1 MIQAIAPR
9 ISIHP
14 AVLLGVLCLS
24 GQFLPAQDRA
34 REASDTNPM
43 AHNPEAVASGRR
55 LYDQTCQSCHGG
67 EGRGDRGPALT
78 TNTFPHG
85 SGDGDIFRN
94 IRNGIAG
101 SGMPAFSLLTSDQIW
116 QLVSYVR
123 SLSGRAAPNETVPGD
138 PAAGETIFFGK
149 AACNACHQVNGRG
162 AIVGPDL
169 SAAGKSTAQAL
180 RSKIVAPDADL
191 NAGERRGPGVTGI
204 RAVVVK
210 TRDGREI
217 RGIRRAEDTYSL
229 QIVEPSGK
237 LVLLDKTR
245 IAEERYEFKS
255 LMPDDYGQRLTQDEI
270 QDIVAYLKTLTSR
283 DFSKTILSDIPGGL
297 TFDRLRNSGAEPQ
310 NWLTYWG
317 DYQGRHYSALKQIN
331 TSNVR
336 QLQAH
341 WSAQLVGPSSLEAT
355 PLVVDGIMYTTGS
368 PGTVVALDART
379 GLQIWRYQRQQKI
392 VNPYEINPYNR
403 GVAVLGNR
411 VFFGTL
417 DAALVALDARTGLP
431 LWEVQID
438 DTLKGYSLTSAP
450 LALKDKIVVGITG
463 GEFGAPGYVD
473 AYDPATGKR
482 LWRFNT
488 IPAPGEFGHDTWAG
502 DSWKRGGSPAW
513 LTGSYDP
520 DLDVLYWTVGNPGP
534 DSDAEIRKGDNL
546 FSCSVVALDPNTGQ
560 RKWHYQF
567 TPGDSHDWDATED
580 VLLVDRPFH
589 GQSRKLLLQADR
601 NGIFY
606 ALDRTSGK
614 FLLGAPF
621 VKQTWN
627 AGFDVNGRP
636 KIVPGTDAS
645 LEGAVVYPSGGGA
658 TNWRSPSYDPVTG
671 WMYLVFTDAGQRF
684 IRAPEEYEAGKQYWS
699 GRGTPVQ
706 GEVATSGVMAIDP
719 ETGTVKWRSKIAQA
733 TLGGGVLATGGGLI
747 FAATGDGNLI
757 ALNSKTG
764 APLWHFQTGARIG
777 ASPMS
782 YSVDG
787 QQFVAVSAGSVLYS
801 FALPQ

>member
-1 MIQAIAPR
+1 MARRSR
-9 ISIHP
+9 IFFGV
-14 AVLLGVLCLS
+14 AAWLGVFYL
-24 GQFLPAQDRA
+24 GRGILPAQDR
-34 REASDTNPM
+34 ASDTNPM
-43 AHNPEAVASGRR
+43 ANNRDALAAGRK
-55 LYDQTCQSCHGG
+55 LYDQTCQTCHGG
-67 EGRGDRGPALT
+67 EGRGDRGPSLST
-78 TNTFPHG
+78 GKFPHG
-85 SGDGDIFRN
+85 SDDGDIFRN

-101 SGMPAFSLLTSDQIW
+101 SGMPAFSILTADQIW
-116 QLVSYVR
+116 QVVSYIR
-123 SLSGRAAPNETVPGD
+123 SLSGAAAAPPNEAVPGD
-138 PAAGETIFFGK
+138 AAAGETIFFGK
-149 AACNACHQVNGRG
+149 AVCGACHQVNGRG
-162 AIVGPDL
+162 GIVGPDL
-169 SAAGKSTAQAL
+169 SSAGKSAAQSL
-180 RSKIVAPDADL
+180 RAKIVEPNADPDVNGRA
-191 NAGERRGPGVTGI
+191 RRGPGV
-204 RAVVVK
+204 VVIK
-210 TRDGREI
+210 TKDGGEI
-217 RGIRRAEDTYSL
+217 RGSRRAEDTYSL
-229 QIVEPSGK
+229 QLVDTSGK
-237 LVLLDKTR
+237 LLLLDKADIT
-245 IAEERYEFKS
+245 EERYEFKS
-255 LMPDDYGQRLTQDEI
+255 LMPDDYAKRLTAAEI
-270 QDIVAYLKTLTSR
+270 QNVVAYLKTLDAR
-283 DFSKTILSDIPGGL
+283 DFAKTIQSEIPGGL
-297 TFDRLRNSGAEPQ
+297 TFDRLRHSGAEPQ
-310 NWLTYWG
+310 NWMTYWG
-317 DYQGRHYSALKQIN
+317 DYLGQHYSALKQIN
-331 TSNVR
+331 TTNVR
-336 QLQAH
+336 QLQAR
-341 WSAQLVGPSSLEAT
+341 WSAQLLGQSSLEAT
-355 PLVVDGIMYTTGS
+355 PLVIDGIMYTTGS
-368 PGTVVALDART
+368 PGTVVALDAKT
-379 GLQIWRYQRQQKI
+379 GLQIWRYQRQQKV
-392 VNPYEINPYNR
+392 VNPYEINPFNR

-450 LALKDKIVVGITG
+450 LALKDKIIVGITG

-473 AYDPATGKR
+473 AYDPVTGKR

-488 IPAPGEFGHDTWAG
+488 VPGPGEFGHDTWAG
-502 DSWKRGGSPAW
+502 DSWKRGGAPGW

-589 GQSRKLLLQADR
+589 GQNRKLLLQADR

-606 ALDRTSGK
+606 VLDRTSGK
-614 FLLGAPF
+614 FLQGTPF

-627 AGFDVNGRP
+627 AGFDESGRP
-636 KIVPGTDAS
+636 KIIPGTDAS
-645 LEGAVVYPSGGGA
+645 LEGTVVYPSGGGA
-658 TNWRSPSYDPVTG
+658 NNWRSPSYDPTTG
-671 WMYLVFTDAGQRF
+671 WMYIVFTDAGQRF
-684 IRAPEEYEAGKQYWS
+684 VRAPEEYEAGKQYWS

-706 GEVATSGVMAIDP
+706 GEVATAGVMAIDP
-719 ETGTVKWRSKIAQA
+719 DTGTVKWRYRIAQA
-733 TLGGGVLATGGGLI
+733 TLGGGVLATGGGLV

-787 QQFVAVSAGSVLYS
+787 HQFVAISAGSVLYS

>member
-1 MIQAIAPR
+1 MLR
-9 ISIHP
+9 ELGTSHLV
-14 AVLLGVLCLS
+14 AVGMFCAGAGLLT
-24 GQFLPAQDRA
+24 AQDR
-34 REASDTNPM
+34 NPM
-43 AHNPEAVASGRR
+43 ANNLDAVAAGRR
-55 LYDQTCQSCHGG
+55 LYAQTCQACHGG

-78 TNTFPHG
+78 AATLPHG
-85 SGDGDIFRN
+85 SEDGDLFRN

-101 SGMPAFSLLTSDQIW
+101 SGMPAFSILTADQIW
-116 QLVSYVR
+116 QLVSYIR
-123 SLSGRAAPNETVPGD
+123 SLNGSAAPPNEVVPGD
-138 PAAGETIFFGK
+138 PAAGETLFFGK
-149 AACNACHQVNGRG
+149 AACSGCHQVNGRG
-162 AIVGPDL
+162 GIVGPDL
-169 SAAGKSTAQAL
+169 STAGRSAAVAL
-180 RSKIVAPDADL
+180 RQKIVDPNADPTGRGRRAPS
-191 NAGERRGPGVTGI
+191 
-204 RAVVVK
+204 AVVVK
-210 TRDGREI
+210 TTDGREI
-217 RGIRRAEDTYSL
+217 RGVRRAEDTYSL
-229 QIVEPSGK
+229 QMVDTSGK
-237 LVLLDKTR
+237 LLRIDKAQITD
-245 IAEERYEFKS
+245 ERYEFKS
-255 LMPDDYGQRLTQDEI
+255 LMPADYAQRLTAPEI
-270 QDIVAYLKTLTSR
+270 QNVVAYLKTQTARNLA
-283 DFSKTILSDIPGGL
+283 KTIQAEISGGL
-297 TFDRLRNSGAEPQ
+297 TFDRLQHSSAEPQ

-336 QLQAH
+336 QLQAR

-368 PGTVVALDART
+368 GGTVFALDAKT
-379 GLQIWRYQRQQKI
+379 GLQIWRYQRQQKV
-392 VNPYEINPYNR
+392 VNPYEINPFNR

-450 LALKDKIVVGITG
+450 LVLKDKIVVGVTG

-488 IPAPGEFGHDTWAG
+488 IPGPGEFGHETWAG
-502 DSWKRGGSPAW
+502 DSWKHGGSPAW

-546 FSCSVVALDPNTGQ
+546 FSSSVVALDPNTGK

-580 VLLVDRPFH
+580 VLLVDRLFN
-589 GQSRKLLLQADR
+589 GRIRKLLLQADR

-606 ALDRTSGK
+606 VLDRTSGK
-614 FLLGAPF
+614 FLLGTPF
-621 VKQTWN
+621 VRQTWN
-627 AGFDVNGRP
+627 AGFDENGRP

-645 LEGAVVYPSGGGA
+645 SAGVVVYPAGGGGN
-658 TNWRSPSYDPVTG
+658 NWRSPSYDPATG
-671 WMYLVFTDAGQRF
+671 WMYLVYSESGQRF
-684 IRAPEEYEAGKQYWS
+684 VRAPEEYEAGKEYWA
-699 GRGTPVQ
+699 GRGTPVP
-706 GEVATSGVMAIDP
+706 GETATAGVMAIDP
-719 ETGTVKWRSKIAQA
+719 ETGTVKWRSKIAQS
-733 TLGGGVLATGGGLI
+733 TLGGGVLATGGGLV

-782 YSVDG
+782 YAVDG
-787 QQFVAVSAGSVLYS
+787 QQFVAISAGSVLYS

>member
-1 MIQAIAPR
+1 MVQLMARGPR
-9 ISIHP
+9 ILFGV
-14 AVLLGVLCLS
+14 AAWLGVFYL
-24 GQFLPAQDRA
+24 GRGILPAQDRP
-34 REASDTNPM
+34 SDTNPM
-43 AHNPEAVASGRR
+43 ANNGDAVAAGRR
-55 LYDQTCQSCHGG
+55 LYDQTCQTCHGG

-78 TNTFPHG
+78 TGKFPHG
-85 SGDGDIFRN
+85 SDDGDIFRN

-101 SGMPAFSLLTSDQIW
+101 SGMPAFSILTADQIW
-116 QLVSYVR
+116 QVVSYIR
-123 SLSGRAAPNETVPGD
+123 SLSGAAAAPPNEAVPGD
-138 PAAGETIFFGK
+138 AAAGETIFFGK
-149 AACNACHQVNGRG
+149 AACGACHQVNGRG
-162 AIVGPDL
+162 GIVGPDL
-169 SAAGKSTAQAL
+169 SAAGKSAAQSL
-180 RSKIVAPDADL
+180 RAKIVEPNADPDVNGRA
-191 NAGERRGPGVTGI
+191 RRGPGV
-204 RAVVVK
+204 VVVK
-210 TRDGREI
+210 TKDGREI
-217 RGIRRAEDTYSL
+217 RGSRRAEDTYSVQL
-229 QIVEPSGK
+229 VDTSGK
-237 LVLLDKTR
+237 LLLLDKAHIT
-245 IAEERYEFKS
+245 EERYEFKS
-255 LMPDDYGQRLTQDEI
+255 LMPDDYAKRLTAAEI
-270 QDIVAYLKTLTSR
+270 QNVVAYLKTLDAR
-283 DFSKTILSDIPGGL
+283 DFAKTIQYDIPGGL
-297 TFDRLRNSGAEPQ
+297 TFDRLRHSGAEPQ

-317 DYQGRHYSALKQIN
+317 DYQGQHYSALKQIN
-331 TSNVR
+331 TTNVR
-336 QLQAH
+336 QLQAR
-341 WSAQLVGPSSLEAT
+341 WSAQLLGQSSLEAT

-368 PGTVVALDART
+368 PGTVVALDAKT
-379 GLQIWRYQRQQKI
+379 GLQIWRYQRQQKV
-392 VNPYEINPYNR
+392 VNPYEINPFNR

-411 VFFGTL
+411 VFLGTL

-450 LALKDKIVVGITG
+450 LALKDKIIVGITG

-473 AYDPATGKR
+473 AYDPVTGKR

-488 IPAPGEFGHDTWAG
+488 VPGPGEFGHDTWAG
-502 DSWKRGGSPAW
+502 DSWKRGGAPGW

-589 GQSRKLLLQADR
+589 GQNRKLLLQADR

-606 ALDRTSGK
+606 VLDRTSGK
-614 FLLGAPF
+614 FLQGTPF

-627 AGFDVNGRP
+627 AGFDENGRP
-636 KIVPGTDAS
+636 KTISGTDAS
-645 LEGAVVYPSGGGA
+645 LEGTVVYPSGGGA
-658 TNWRSPSYDPVTG
+658 NNWRSPSYDPTTG
-671 WMYLVFTDAGQRF
+671 WMYIVFTDAGQRF
-684 IRAPEEYEAGKQYWS
+684 VRAPEEYEAGKQYWS

-706 GEVATSGVMAIDP
+706 GEVATTGVMAIDP
-719 ETGTVKWRSKIAQA
+719 ETGTVKWRYRIAQA
-733 TLGGGVLATGGGLI
+733 TLGGGVLATGGGLV

-764 APLWHFQTGARIG
+764 SPLWHFQTGARIG

-787 QQFVAVSAGSVLYS
+787 HQFVAISAGSVLYS

>member
-1 MIQAIAPR
+1 MVQPMARGPR
-9 ISIHP
+9 ILFGV
-14 AVLLGVLCLS
+14 AAWLGVFYL
-24 GQFLPAQDRA
+24 GRGILPAQDRP
-34 REASDTNPM
+34 SDTNPM
-43 AHNPEAVASGRR
+43 ANNGDAVAAGRR
-55 LYDQTCQSCHGG
+55 LYDQACQTCHGG

-78 TNTFPHG
+78 TGKFPHG
-85 SGDGDIFRN
+85 SDDGDIFRN

-101 SGMPAFSLLTSDQIW
+101 SGMPAFSILTADQIW
-116 QLVSYVR
+116 QVVSYIR
-123 SLSGRAAPNETVPGD
+123 SLSGAAAAPPNEAVPGD
-138 PAAGETIFFGK
+138 AAAGETIFFGK
-149 AACNACHQVNGRG
+149 AACGACHQVNGRG
-162 AIVGPDL
+162 GIVGPDL
-169 SAAGKSTAQAL
+169 SAAGKGAAQSL
-180 RSKIVAPDADL
+180 RAKIIEPNDDPDVNGRA
-191 NAGERRGPGVTGI
+191 RRGPGV
-204 RAVVVK
+204 VVVK
-210 TRDGREI
+210 TKDGREI
-217 RGIRRAEDTYSL
+217 RGSRRAEDTYSL
-229 QIVEPSGK
+229 QLVDTSGK
-237 LVLLDKTR
+237 LLLLDKAHIT
-245 IAEERYEFKS
+245 EERYEFKS
-255 LMPDDYGQRLTQDEI
+255 LMPDDYAKRLTAAEI
-270 QDIVAYLKTLTSR
+270 QNVVAYLKTLDAR
-283 DFSKTILSDIPGGL
+283 DFAKTIQSDIPGGL
-297 TFDRLRNSGAEPQ
+297 TFDRLRHSGAEPQ

-317 DYQGRHYSALKQIN
+317 DYQGQHYSALKQIN
-331 TSNVR
+331 TTNVR
-336 QLQAH
+336 QLQAR
-341 WSAQLVGPSSLEAT
+341 WSAQLLGQSSLEAT

-368 PGTVVALDART
+368 PGTVVALDAKT
-379 GLQIWRYQRQQKI
+379 GLQIWRYQRQQKV
-392 VNPYEINPYNR
+392 VNPYEINPFNR

-411 VFFGTL
+411 VFLGTL

-450 LALKDKIVVGITG
+450 LALKDKIIVGITG

-473 AYDPATGKR
+473 AYDPVTGKR
-482 LWRFNT
+482 LWRINT
-488 IPAPGEFGHDTWAG
+488 VPGPGEFGHDTWAG
-502 DSWKRGGSPAW
+502 DSWKRGGAPGW

-589 GQSRKLLLQADR
+589 GQNRRLLLQADR

-606 ALDRTSGK
+606 VLDRTSGK
-614 FLLGAPF
+614 FLQGTPF

-627 AGFDVNGRP
+627 AGFDENGRP
-636 KIVPGTDAS
+636 KTISGTDAS
-645 LEGAVVYPSGGGA
+645 LEGTVVYPSGGGA
-658 TNWRSPSYDPVTG
+658 NNWRSPSYDPATG
-671 WMYLVFTDAGQRF
+671 WMYIVFTDAGQRF
-684 IRAPEEYEAGKQYWS
+684 VRAPEEYEAGKQYWS

-706 GEVATSGVMAIDP
+706 GEVATTGVMAIDP
-719 ETGTVKWRSKIAQA
+719 ETGTVKWRYRIAQA
-733 TLGGGVLATGGGLI
+733 TLGGGVLATGGGLV

-787 QQFVAVSAGSVLYS
+787 HQFVAISAGSVLYS

>member
-1 MIQAIAPR
+1 MARRSR
-9 ISIHP
+9 IFFGV
-14 AVLLGVLCLS
+14 AAWLGVFYL
-24 GQFLPAQDRA
+24 GRGILPAQDR
-34 REASDTNPM
+34 ASDTNPM
-43 AHNPEAVASGRR
+43 ANNRDALAAGRK
-55 LYDQTCQSCHGG
+55 LYDQTCQTCHGG

-78 TNTFPHG
+78 TGKFPHG
-85 SGDGDIFRN
+85 SDDGDIFRN

-101 SGMPAFSLLTSDQIW
+101 SGMPAFSILTADQIW
-116 QLVSYVR
+116 QVVSYIR
-123 SLSGRAAPNETVPGD
+123 SLSGAAAAPPNEAVPGD
-138 PAAGETIFFGK
+138 AAAGETIFFGK
-149 AACNACHQVNGRG
+149 AACGACHQVNGRG
-162 AIVGPDL
+162 GIVGPDL
-169 SAAGKSTAQAL
+169 SSAGKSAAQSL
-180 RSKIVAPDADL
+180 RAKIVEPNADPDVNGRA
-191 NAGERRGPGVTGI
+191 RRGPGV
-204 RAVVVK
+204 VVIK
-210 TRDGREI
+210 TKDGGEI
-217 RGIRRAEDTYSL
+217 RGSRRAEDTYSL
-229 QIVEPSGK
+229 QLVDTSGK
-237 LVLLDKTR
+237 LLLLDKADIT
-245 IAEERYEFKS
+245 EERYEFKS
-255 LMPDDYGQRLTQDEI
+255 LMPDDYAKRLTAAEI
-270 QDIVAYLKTLTSR
+270 QNVVAYLKTLDAR
-283 DFSKTILSDIPGGL
+283 GFAKTIQSEIPGGL
-297 TFDRLRNSGAEPQ
+297 TFDRLRHSGAEPQ

-317 DYQGRHYSALKQIN
+317 DYQGQHYSALKQIN
-331 TSNVR
+331 TTNVR
-336 QLQAH
+336 QLQAR
-341 WSAQLVGPSSLEAT
+341 WSAQLLGQSSLEAT
-355 PLVVDGIMYTTGS
+355 PLVIDGIMYTTGS
-368 PGTVVALDART
+368 PGTVVALDAKT
-379 GLQIWRYQRQQKI
+379 GLQIWRYQRQQKV
-392 VNPYEINPYNR
+392 VNPYEINPFNR

-450 LALKDKIVVGITG
+450 LALKDKIIVGIAG

-473 AYDPATGKR
+473 AYDPVTGKR

-488 IPAPGEFGHDTWAG
+488 VPGPGEFGHDTWAG
-502 DSWKRGGSPAW
+502 DSWKRGGAPGW

-589 GQSRKLLLQADR
+589 GQNRKLLLQADR

-606 ALDRTSGK
+606 VLDRTSGK
-614 FLLGAPF
+614 FLQGTPF

-627 AGFDVNGRP
+627 AGFDESGRP
-636 KIVPGTDAS
+636 KIIPGTDAS
-645 LEGAVVYPSGGGA
+645 LEGTVVYPSGGGA
-658 TNWRSPSYDPVTG
+658 NNWRSPSYDPTTG
-671 WMYLVFTDAGQRF
+671 WMYIVFTDAGQRF
-684 IRAPEEYEAGKQYWS
+684 VRAPEEYEAGKQYWS

-706 GEVATSGVMAIDP
+706 GEVATAGVMAIDP
-719 ETGTVKWRSKIAQA
+719 DTGTVKWRYRIAQA
-733 TLGGGVLATGGGLI
+733 TLGGGVLATGGGLV

-787 QQFVAVSAGSVLYS
+787 HQFVAISAGSVLYS

>member
-1 MIQAIAPR
+1 MVQPMARRSR
-9 ISIHP
+9 IFFGV
-14 AVLLGVLCLS
+14 AAWLGVFYL
-24 GQFLPAQDRA
+24 GRGILPAQDR
-34 REASDTNPM
+34 ASDTNPM
-43 AHNPEAVASGRR
+43 ANNRDALAAGRK
-55 LYDQTCQSCHGG
+55 LYDQTCQTCHGG
-67 EGRGDRGPALT
+67 EGRGDRGPALST
-78 TNTFPHG
+78 GKFPHG
-85 SGDGDIFRN
+85 SDDGDIFRN

-101 SGMPAFSLLTSDQIW
+101 SGMPAFSILTADQIW
-116 QLVSYVR
+116 QVVSYIR
-123 SLSGRAAPNETVPGD
+123 SLSGAAAAPPNEAVPGD
-138 PAAGETIFFGK
+138 AAAGETIFFGK
-149 AACNACHQVNGRG
+149 AACGACHQVNGRG
-162 AIVGPDL
+162 GIVGPDL
-169 SAAGKSTAQAL
+169 SSAGKSAAQSL
-180 RSKIVAPDADL
+180 RAKIVEPNADPDVNGRA
-191 NAGERRGPGVTGI
+191 RRGPGV
-204 RAVVVK
+204 VVIK
-210 TRDGREI
+210 TKDGGEI
-217 RGIRRAEDTYSL
+217 RGSRRAEDTYSL
-229 QIVEPSGK
+229 QLVDTSGK
-237 LVLLDKTR
+237 LLLLDKADIT
-245 IAEERYEFKS
+245 EERYEFKS
-255 LMPDDYGQRLTQDEI
+255 LMPDDYAKRLTAAEI
-270 QDIVAYLKTLTSR
+270 QNVVAYLKTLDAR
-283 DFSKTILSDIPGGL
+283 DFAKTIQSEIPGGL
-297 TFDRLRNSGAEPQ
+297 TFDRLRHSGAEPQ
-310 NWLTYWG
+310 NWMTYWG
-317 DYQGRHYSALKQIN
+317 DYLGQHYSALKQIN
-331 TSNVR
+331 TTNVR
-336 QLQAH
+336 QLQAR
-341 WSAQLVGPSSLEAT
+341 WSAQLLGQSSLEAT

-368 PGTVVALDART
+368 PGTVVALDAKT
-379 GLQIWRYQRQQKI
+379 GLQIWRYQRQQKV
-392 VNPYEINPYNR
+392 VNPYEINPFNR

-417 DAALVALDARTGLP
+417 DAALVALDGQTGLP

-450 LALKDKIVVGITG
+450 LALKDKIIVGITG

-473 AYDPATGKR
+473 AYDPVTGKR

-488 IPAPGEFGHDTWAG
+488 VPGPGEFGHDTWAG
-502 DSWKRGGSPAW
+502 DSWKRGGAPGW

-589 GQSRKLLLQADR
+589 GQNRKLLLQADR

-606 ALDRTSGK
+606 VLDRTSGK
-614 FLLGAPF
+614 FLQGTPF

-627 AGFDVNGRP
+627 AGFDESGRP
-636 KIVPGTDAS
+636 KIIPGTDAS
-645 LEGAVVYPSGGGA
+645 LEGTVVYPSGGGA
-658 TNWRSPSYDPVTG
+658 NNWRSPSYDPTTG
-671 WMYLVFTDAGQRF
+671 WMYIVFTDAGQRF
-684 IRAPEEYEAGKQYWS
+684 VRAPEEYEAGKQYWS

-706 GEVATSGVMAIDP
+706 GEVATAGVMAIDP
-719 ETGTVKWRSKIAQA
+719 DTGTVKWRYRIAQA
-733 TLGGGVLATGGGLI
+733 TLGGGVLATGGGLV

-787 QQFVAVSAGSVLYS
+787 HQFVAISAGSVLYS